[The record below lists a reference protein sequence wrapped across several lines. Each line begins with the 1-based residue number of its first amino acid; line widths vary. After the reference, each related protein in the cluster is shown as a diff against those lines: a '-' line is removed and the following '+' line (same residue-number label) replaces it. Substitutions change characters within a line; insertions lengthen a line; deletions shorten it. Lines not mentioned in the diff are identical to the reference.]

1 MKTLLALLLGVL
13 ALPALAQTGAS
24 TPQLTHCDAAI
35 ERFMQRWKIPGAS
48 VAISRQGKLVYCRA
62 FGYADLARTVPM
74 RPSHLLRVASV
85 SKPVTATAIMKLVEQ
100 GKIDLSHKAFGPKG
114 YLQSA
119 YYTSAITD
127 ERIYDI
133 TVQQLLEHSAGWNR
147 NNGTDGF
154 NTSDPIDFPL
164 HVADALSAPNPV
176 GDSTMV
182 RFLLTKGLDFRP
194 GARFAYSNVG
204 YLVLGKILEK
214 VTGQSYEGWVRQ
226 NILAPAGISEAHL
239 GRNLLA
245 DKHEREAE
253 YFSKDHRASCYGT
266 GKPVSAAYGSWNLE
280 AMNAHGGWLFSAR
293 DLVRFLVATDGNP
306 AQPDVLAPAT
316 VAQMLEPSENNRHYA
331 KGWMVSK
338 KVNWHTGSLDGTAS
352 CVAQTADGY
361 TWAILLN
368 ARATPNRFWNDLEK
382 LGWECVEGATEWPAL
397 DFFPPTR
404 NAAHLRGHATEAGTA
419 TLRWTNGNGSRR
431 LVVVQEGS
439 PVAQLPQDGTS
450 YAPDAAYG
458 HGSAL
463 GKSAFVV
470 AAGPDSAVTVRNLAP
485 NKTYYARVVEY
496 FQNDSTGQQAMYA
509 LDGNPTWQFHTPA
522 ALSILAKLSHKTV
535 KKPAARKATAASHH
549 KPRPATLNT
558 GPAKKQPS
566 APAPAKADAPATASP
581 SYLEKLRSKGRELLK
596 WFAKV

>member
-1 MKTLLALLLGVL
+1 ML

-24 TPQLTHCDAAI
+24 TPQLAHCDAAI
-35 ERFMQRWKIPGAS
+35 EQFMQRWKIPGAS
-48 VAISRQGKLVYCRA
+48 VAISRHGKLVYSRA
-62 FGYADLARTVPM
+62 FGYADLGRTVPM
-74 RPSHLLRVASV
+74 RPSHLMRVASV
-85 SKPVTATAIMKLVEQ
+85 SKPVTATAIMKLVED
-100 GKIDLSHKAFGPKG
+100 GRLELSHKAFGPEG
-114 YLQSA
+114 YLQSD
-119 YYTSAITD
+119 YYTSAIRD
-127 ERIYDI
+127 ERVYDI

-154 NTSDPIDFPL
+154 SSSDPIDFPL

-182 RFLLTKGLDFRP
+182 RFLLTKGLDFKP

-214 VTGQSYEGWVRQ
+214 VTGQSYETWVRA
-226 NILAPAGISEAHL
+226 NILAPAGIQEAHL
-239 GRNLLA
+239 GHNLLA
-245 DKHEREAE
+245 DKNEREAE

-266 GKPVSAAYGSWNLE
+266 GKNVSAAYGSWNLE

-316 VAQMLEPSENNRHYA
+316 VEQMREPSENNRHYA

-338 KVNWHTGSLDGTAS
+338 KVSWHTGSLDGTAS

-368 ARATPNRFWNDLEK
+368 ARANPNRFWNDLEK
-382 LGWECVEGATEWPAL
+382 LGWECVEGATEWPTQ
-397 DFFPPTR
+397 DFFPPTQ
-404 NAAHLRGHATEAGTA
+404 NASHLRGTILPTGTA
-419 TLRWTNGNGSRR
+419 ALRWTNGNGSRR
-431 LVVVQEGS
+431 LVILQEGS
-439 PVAQLPQDGTS
+439 PVAALPQDGTS
-450 YAPDAAYG
+450 YAPDAAFG

-463 GKSAFVV
+463 GKGAYVV
-470 AAGPDSAVTVRNLAP
+470 AAGPDSTISLRNLAP

-496 FQNDSTGQQAMYA
+496 LQNDTTGQQAMYA

-522 ALSILAKLSHKTV
+522 APSLLAKLSHTSAKKKPAV
-535 KKPAARKATAASHH
+535 KKPAVAQHKAKAASVS
-549 KPRPATLNT
+549 KTA
-558 GPAKKQPS
+558 AKKQPL
-566 APAPAKADAPATASP
+566 APAPAKADAPTSTSD
-581 SYLEKLRSKGRELLK
+581 SYLNRLRTKGRELLK
-596 WFAKV
+596 WFAKA